1 MVDTLADSLNTIYVS
16 ETKGRSSALLKK
28 PSKIL
33 VRILEIFKEEGYVES
48 FETIE
53 DGIGGKINVKL
64 SGRINNC
71 KTIKPRFSVKGS
83 NWEVWEGRYLPA
95 RGLGLLIVSTSQG
108 LMTHKSAKEKK
119 IGGRLI
125 AYVY

>member
-1 MVDTLADSLNTIYVS
+1 MVDTLADALNTIYVS
-16 ETKGRSSALLKK
+16 ETKGRSQALLRH

-33 VRILEIFKEEGYVES
+33 RAILGIFKEEGFIES

-71 KTIKPRFSVKGS
+71 KCIKPRFSVKS
-83 NWEVWEGRYLPA
+83 SEWDVWEGRYLPA
-95 RGLGLLIVSTSQG
+95 RNLGMIVVSTSKG
-108 LMTHKSAKEKK
+108 LMTHTKAKEQKL
-119 IGGRLI
+119 GGRLI
-125 AYVY
+125 AFVY

>member
-33 VRILEIFKEEGYVES
+33 RSILEIFKQEGYLES
-48 FETIE
+48 YETIE
-53 DGIGGKINVKL
+53 DSIGGKISVKL

-71 KTIKPRFSVKGS
+71 KCVKPRFSVKAPD
-83 NWEVWEGRYLPA
+83 WDVWEGRYLPA
-95 RGLGLLIVSTSQG
+95 RGLGVIIVSTSQG